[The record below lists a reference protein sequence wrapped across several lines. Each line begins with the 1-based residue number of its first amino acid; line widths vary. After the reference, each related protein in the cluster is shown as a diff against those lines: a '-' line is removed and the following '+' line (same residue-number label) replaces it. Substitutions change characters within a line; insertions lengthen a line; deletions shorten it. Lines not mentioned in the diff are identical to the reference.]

1 MIFSGFNDFI
11 KTLLL
16 YVSFILIVIAG
27 FILLI
32 IPGIYFS
39 LKYSMCFF
47 ALVENPELS
56 IGEALQRSSDLMKED
71 KWKLF
76 LLYLLFFLIVI
87 AGLITLIGW
96 LWALPLI
103 YVSSAIFYEYLKNK
117 QQITKA
123 E

>member
-1 MIFSGFNDFI
+1 MIFSGFNHFI

-27 FILLI
+27 LLLLI

-76 LLYLLFFLIVI
+76 LLYLLYFLM
-87 AGLITLIGW
+87 L
-96 LWALPLI
+96 
-103 YVSSAIFYEYLKNK
+103 
-117 QQITKA
+117 
-123 E
+123 

>member
-1 MIFSGFNDFI
+1 
-11 KTLLL
+11 
-16 YVSFILIVIAG
+16 
-27 FILLI
+27 
-32 IPGIYFS
+32 
-39 LKYSMCFF
+39 MCFF

-76 LLYLLFFLIVI
+76 LLYLLYFLIVI
-87 AGLITLIGW
+87 LGFITLIGW

>member
-1 MIFSGFNDFI
+1 
-11 KTLLL
+11 
-16 YVSFILIVIAG
+16 
-27 FILLI
+27 
-32 IPGIYFS
+32 
-39 LKYSMCFF
+39 MCFF

-76 LLYLLFFLIVI
+76 LLYLLYFLIVI
-87 AGLITLIGW
+87 AGLITIIGW
-96 LWALPLI
+96 LWAFPLI
-103 YVSSAIFYEYLKNK
+103 YVSNAIFYEYLKNK

>member
-1 MIFSGFNDFI
+1 
-11 KTLLL
+11 
-16 YVSFILIVIAG
+16 VLIVIAG
-27 FILLI
+27 FILFI

-56 IGEALQRSSDLMKED
+56 IGDALQRSSDLTKED
-71 KWKLF
+71 KQKLL
-76 LLYLLFFLIVI
+76 LLYLLYFLIVI
-87 AGLITLIGW
+87 LGFITLIGW

-103 YVSSAIFYEYLKNK
+103 YVSNAKFYEYLKNK
-117 QQITKA
+117 QQITKT